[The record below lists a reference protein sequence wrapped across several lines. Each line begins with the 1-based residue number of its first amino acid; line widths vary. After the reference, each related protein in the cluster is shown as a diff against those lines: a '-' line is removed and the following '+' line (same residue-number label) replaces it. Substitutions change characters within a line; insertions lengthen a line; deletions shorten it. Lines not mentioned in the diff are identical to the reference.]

1 MLKIGELANKS
12 GVSIRALRYYEEIG
26 LLLPSE
32 IKESGYR
39 LYNESDALKLQQILF
54 YKEIGYSLK
63 EIKNIL
69 ENKSFDLINSL
80 EGQKK
85 MLLNKRK
92 LYSQIINTIDETIQ
106 KLKGNKYM
114 NIDELYSGLPISKE
128 YREEAISQWGDD
140 VKKSESSLLKL
151 HKSEI
156 EKLNNDFKDLWTK
169 LAESSDQ
176 NPESDSVQSLIN
188 KHIHFISIYWGVDVD
203 EISDEKY
210 LGLVELYCADS
221 RFTTVEGISYPKMG
235 VFLKKA
241 INHFIDNRI

>member
-39 LYNESDALKLQQILF
+39 LYNENDALKLQQIIF

-69 ENKSFDLINSL
+69 ENKNFDLVSSL

-85 MLLNKRK
+85 ILINKRK
-92 LYSQIINTIDETIQ
+92 LYNQIIKTIDETIQ
-106 KLKGNKYM
+106 KLKENKYM

-128 YREEAISQWGDD
+128 YREEAINHWGDD
-140 VKKSESSLLKL
+140 VKKSESSLLKMD
-151 HKSEI
+151 KSDI
-156 EKLNNDFKDLWTK
+156 EKLNSDFKALWIS
-169 LAESSDQ
+169 LAESSNQD
-176 NPESDSVQSLIN
+176 PESDLVQSLIN
-188 KHIHFISIYWGVDVD
+188 KHINFISIYWGVEVD
-203 EISDEKY
+203 DISDEKY
-210 LGLVELYCADS
+210 LGLAELYCDDS
-221 RFTTVEGISYPKMG
+221 RFTTIEGVSYPKMG

-241 INHFIDNRI
+241 MNYFIDNRI